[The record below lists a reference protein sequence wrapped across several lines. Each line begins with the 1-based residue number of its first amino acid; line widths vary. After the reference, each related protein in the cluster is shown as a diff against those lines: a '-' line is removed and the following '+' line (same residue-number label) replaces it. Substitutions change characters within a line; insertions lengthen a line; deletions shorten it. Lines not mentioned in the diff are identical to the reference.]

1 MKHFFTLML
10 AMVMSTMTAM
20 ATDYTDN
27 LIITVDGGKPTTVND
42 VKITVTQQEN
52 EKYSFSLKNFSFA
65 GLKVGDIELNDI
77 EGQEKDGIITLNV
90 PETNIKVKNPAIGTG
105 TLINTLGGINF
116 SMTAKISNVTNKMYA
131 DMTMKAMRQ
140 NIKAIYG
147 DENNIIT
154 TGINKPQTVTLPNGI
169 NAIYNLAGQQVSSMA
184 SGNVYIVK
192 TTDGKTK
199 KVVKK

>member
-52 EKYSFSLKNFSFA
+52 EKYSFSLKDFSFA

-131 DMTMKAMRQ
+131 DMTMKAMKQ

-147 DENNIIT
+147 DEKNIT
-154 TGINKPQTVTLPNGI
+154 TGIKAPQATTKAN
-169 NAIYNLAGQQVSSMA
+169 NATSIFTLAGQQVSSMA

-199 KVVKK
+199 KVIKK

>member
-1 MKHFFTLML
+1 MKKLFTLL
-10 AMVMSTMTAM
+10 FVIIASAMTAM

-65 GLKVGDIELNDI
+65 GTKVGDIELNDI
-77 EGQEKDGIITLNV
+77 EGQEKGGIITLNV
-90 PETNIKVKNPAIGTG
+90 PETNIKIKNPALGIG
-105 TLINTLGGINF
+105 TLINMLGGINF

-131 DMTMKAMRQ
+131 DMTMKAMKQ

-147 DENNIIT
+147 DEKNIT
-154 TGINKPQTVTLPNGI
+154 TGISNLPVDNT
-169 NAIYNLAGQQVSSMA
+169 NDKVELYNLQGQRISEAKPGQVVIEKRGGKA
-184 SGNVYIVK
+184 VK
-192 TTDGKTK
+192 VLK
-199 KVVKK
+199 

>member
-27 LIITVDGGKPTTVND
+27 LIITVNGGKPTTVND

-65 GLKVGDIELNDI
+65 GQKVGDIELNDI

-90 PETNIKVKNPAIGTG
+90 PETKIKVKNPAFGIGT
-105 TLINTLGGINF
+105 TINLAGGINF
-116 SMTAKISNVTNKMYA
+116 SMTAKISNVNNKMYA
-131 DMTMKAMRQ
+131 DMTMKAMGQ

-147 DENNIIT
+147 DEKNIT
-154 TGINKPQTVTLPNGI
+154 TGIKAPQATTKAN
-169 NAIYNLAGQQVSSMA
+169 NATSIFTLAGQQVSSMT
-184 SGNVYIVK
+184 SGNIYIVK

-199 KVVKK
+199 KVIKK

>member
-52 EKYSFSLKNFSFA
+52 EKYSFSLKDFSFA
-65 GLKVGDIELNDI
+65 GQKVGDIELNDI

-90 PETNIKVKNPAIGTG
+90 PETNIKVKNPAGIGKT
-105 TLINTLGGINF
+105 INILGGINF

-131 DMTMKAMRQ
+131 DMTMKAMGQ
-140 NIKAIYG
+140 SIKAIYG
-147 DENNIIT
+147 DEKNIT
-154 TGINKPQTVTLPNGI
+154 TGIKAPQATTKAN
-169 NAIYNLAGQQVSSMA
+169 NATSIFTLAGQQVSSMT

-199 KVVKK
+199 KVIKE

>member
-10 AMVMSTMTAM
+10 AMVMSTITAM

-52 EKYSFSLKNFSFA
+52 EKYSFSLKDFSFA

-90 PETNIKVKNPAIGTG
+90 PETNIKVKNPAFGIGT
-105 TLINTLGGINF
+105 TINAAGGINF
-116 SMTAKISNVTNKMYA
+116 SMTSKISNVTNKMYA
-131 DMTMKAMRQ
+131 DMTMKAMGQ

-147 DENNIIT
+147 DEKNIT
-154 TGINKPQTVTLPNGI
+154 TGIKTLQATTKAN
-169 NAIYNLAGQQVSSMA
+169 NATSIFTLAGQQVSSMT

-199 KVVKK
+199 KVIKK

>member
-1 MKHFFTLML
+1 MKKLFTLL
-10 AMVMSTMTAM
+10 FVIIASAMTAM

-52 EKYSFSLKNFSFA
+52 KKYSFSLKDFSFA

-90 PETNIKVKNPAIGTG
+90 PETKINVKNPVGLGT
-105 TLINTLGGINF
+105 TINLFGGIKF

-147 DENNIIT
+147 DEKNIT
-154 TGINKPQTVTLPNGI
+154 TGISNLPVNNDNEKEEIFNLQGQRISEAKP
-169 NAIYNLAGQQVSSMA
+169 GQV
-184 SGNVYIVK
+184 VIVK
-192 TTDGKTK
+192 KGGKAV
-199 KVVKK
+199 KVVK

>member
-52 EKYSFSLKNFSFA
+52 EKYSFSLKDFSFA

-90 PETNIKVKNPAIGTG
+90 PKTNIKVKNPAIGTG
-105 TLINTLGGINF
+105 TLINKLGGINF

-131 DMTMKAMRQ
+131 DMTMKAIKQ

-147 DENNIIT
+147 DEKNIT
-154 TGINKPQTVTLPNGI
+154 TGISNLPVDNT
-169 NAIYNLAGQQVSSMA
+169 NDKVELYNLQGQRISEAKPGQV
-184 SGNVYIVK
+184 VIVK
-192 TTDGKTK
+192 KGGKAV
-199 KVVKK
+199 KVVK

>member
-1 MKHFFTLML
+1 MKKLFTLL
-10 AMVMSTMTAM
+10 FVIIASAMTAM

-27 LIITVDGGKPTTVND
+27 LIVTVDGGNPTTVND

-65 GLKVGDIELNDI
+65 GTKVGDIELNDI

-90 PETNIKVKNPAIGTG
+90 PETIIKIKNPAFGIGT
-105 TLINTLGGINF
+105 TINLFGGINF

-131 DMTMKAMRQ
+131 DMTMKAIKQ

-147 DENNIIT
+147 DEKNIT
-154 TGINKPQTVTLPNGI
+154 TGISNLPVDNT
-169 NAIYNLAGQQVSSMA
+169 NDKVELYNLQGQRISEAKPGQV
-184 SGNVYIVK
+184 VIVK
-192 TTDGKTK
+192 KGGKAV
-199 KVVKK
+199 KVVK

>member
-27 LIITVDGGKPTTVND
+27 LIITVDGGNPTTVND

-65 GLKVGDIELNDI
+65 GTKVGDIELNDI

-90 PETNIKVKNPAIGTG
+90 PETKIKIKNPAFGLGT
-105 TLINTLGGINF
+105 TINLFGGINF

-131 DMTMKAMRQ
+131 DMTMKAIKQ

-147 DENNIIT
+147 EEKKIT
-154 TGINKPQTVTLPNGI
+154 TGIKAPQATTKAN
-169 NAIYNLAGQQVSSMA
+169 NATSIFTLAGQQVSSMT

-199 KVVKK
+199 KVIKK

>member
-52 EKYSFSLKNFSFA
+52 KKYSFSLKNFSFA
-65 GLKVGDIELNDI
+65 GMKVGDIELNDI

-90 PETNIKVKNPAIGTG
+90 PETNIKVKKPAITG

-116 SMTAKISNVTNKMYA
+116 SMTAKISNVTNEMYA
-131 DMTMKAMRQ
+131 DMTMKAMKQ

-147 DENNIIT
+147 DENNIIA

-169 NAIYNLAGQQVSSMA
+169 NAIYNLAGQQVGSMT
-184 SGNVYIVK
+184 SGQVYIIK
-192 TTDGKTK
+192 TTDGQTK
-199 KVVKK
+199 KVIKK

>member
-52 EKYSFSLKNFSFA
+52 GKYSFSLKDFSFA
-65 GLKVGDIELNDI
+65 GNRVGDIELNDI

-90 PETNIKVKNPAIGTG
+90 PETNIKVKNPAFGIGT
-105 TLINTLGGINF
+105 TINAAGGINF
-116 SMTAKISNVTNKMYA
+116 SMTSKISNVTNKMYA
-131 DMTMKAMRQ
+131 DMTMKAMGQ

-147 DENNIIT
+147 DEKNIT
-154 TGINKPQTVTLPNGI
+154 TGIKTLQATTKAN
-169 NAIYNLAGQQVSSMA
+169 NATSIFTLAGQQVSSMT

-199 KVVKK
+199 KVIKK

>member
-52 EKYSFSLKNFSFA
+52 EKYSFSLKDFSFA

-90 PETNIKVKNPAIGTG
+90 PETNIKVKNPAFGIGT
-105 TLINTLGGINF
+105 TINAAGGINF
-116 SMTAKISNVTNKMYA
+116 SMTSKISNVTNKMYA
-131 DMTMKAMRQ
+131 DMTMKAMGQ
-140 NIKAIYG
+140 SIKAIYG
-147 DENNIIT
+147 DEKNIT
-154 TGINKPQTVTLPNGI
+154 TGIKTLQATTKAN
-169 NAIYNLAGQQVSSMA
+169 NATSIFTLAGQQVSSMT

-199 KVVKK
+199 KVIKK

>member
-27 LIITVDGGKPTTVND
+27 LIITVDGGEPTTVND

-65 GLKVGDIELNDI
+65 GQEVGDIELNDI

-90 PETNIKVKNPAIGTG
+90 PETKIKVQNPAFGIGT
-105 TLINTLGGINF
+105 TINLFGGIKF
-116 SMTAKISNVTNKMYA
+116 SMTAKISNVNNKMYA

-147 DENNIIT
+147 DEKNIT
-154 TGINKPQTVTLPNGI
+154 TGIKAPQATTKAN
-169 NAIYNLAGQQVSSMA
+169 NATSIFTLAGQQVSSMA

-199 KVVKK
+199 KVIKK

>member
-27 LIITVDGGKPTTVND
+27 LIVTVDGGNPTTVND

-65 GLKVGDIELNDI
+65 GTKVGDIELNDI

-90 PETNIKVKNPAIGTG
+90 PETKIKVKNPALGLGT
-105 TLINTLGGINF
+105 TINLFGGIKF

-131 DMTMKAMRQ
+131 DMTMKAMGQ

-147 DENNIIT
+147 DEKNIT
-154 TGINKPQTVTLPNGI
+154 TGIKAPQATTKAN
-169 NAIYNLAGQQVSSMA
+169 NATSIFTLAGQQVGSMTP
-184 SGNVYIVK
+184 GQVYIVK
-192 TTDGKTK
+192 TSDGKTTKVIK
-199 KVVKK
+199 K

>member
-27 LIITVDGGKPTTVND
+27 LIVTVDGGNPTTVND

-65 GLKVGDIELNDI
+65 GTKVGDIELNDI

-90 PETNIKVKNPAIGTG
+90 PETKIKVKNPALGLGT
-105 TLINTLGGINF
+105 TINLLGGIKF

-131 DMTMKAMRQ
+131 DMTMKAMGQ

-147 DENNIIT
+147 DEKNIT
-154 TGINKPQTVTLPNGI
+154 TGIKAPQATTKAN
-169 NAIYNLAGQQVSSMA
+169 NATSIFTLAGQQVGSMTP
-184 SGNVYIVK
+184 GQVYIVK
-192 TTDGKTK
+192 TSDGKTTKVIK
-199 KVVKK
+199 K

>member
-52 EKYSFSLKNFSFA
+52 EKYSFSLKDFSFA

-90 PETNIKVKNPAIGTG
+90 PETNIKVKNPAFGIGT
-105 TLINTLGGINF
+105 TINAAGGINF
-116 SMTAKISNVTNKMYA
+116 SMTSKISNVTNKMYA
-131 DMTMKAMRQ
+131 DMTMKAMGQ

-147 DENNIIT
+147 DEKNIT
-154 TGINKPQTVTLPNGI
+154 TGIKTPQATTKAN
-169 NAIYNLAGQQVSSMA
+169 NATSIFTLAGQQVSSMT

-199 KVVKK
+199 KVIKK

>member
-1 MKHFFTLML
+1 MKKLFTLL
-10 AMVMSTMTAM
+10 FVIIASAMTAM

-27 LIITVDGGKPTTVND
+27 LIITVDGGNPTTVND

-65 GLKVGDIELNDI
+65 GTKVGDIELNDI

-90 PETNIKVKNPAIGTG
+90 PKTNIKVKNPAIGTG
-105 TLINTLGGINF
+105 TLINKLGGINF

-131 DMTMKAMRQ
+131 DMTMKAIKQ

-147 DENNIIT
+147 DEKNIT
-154 TGINKPQTVTLPNGI
+154 TGISNLPVDNT
-169 NAIYNLAGQQVSSMA
+169 NDKVELYNLQGQRISEAKPGQV
-184 SGNVYIVK
+184 VIVK
-192 TTDGKTK
+192 KGGKAV
-199 KVVKK
+199 KVVK

>member
-27 LIITVDGGKPTTVND
+27 LIVTVDGGNPTTVND

-65 GLKVGDIELNDI
+65 GTKVGDIELNDI

-90 PETNIKVKNPAIGTG
+90 PETKIKIKNPAFGIGT
-105 TLINTLGGINF
+105 TINFFGGINF

-131 DMTMKAMRQ
+131 DMTMKAIKQ

-147 DENNIIT
+147 DEKNIT
-154 TGINKPQTVTLPNGI
+154 TGIKAPQATTKAN
-169 NAIYNLAGQQVSSMA
+169 NATSIFTLAGQQVSSMT

-199 KVVKK
+199 KVIKK

>member
-1 MKHFFTLML
+1 MKKLFTLL
-10 AMVMSTMTAM
+10 FVIIASAMTAM

-27 LIITVDGGKPTTVND
+27 LIITVDGGNPTTVND

-65 GLKVGDIELNDI
+65 GKKVGDIELNDI

-90 PETNIKVKNPAIGTG
+90 PETKINVKNPALGIGT
-105 TLINTLGGINF
+105 TINILGGIKF

-131 DMTMKAMRQ
+131 DMTMKAIGQ

-147 DENNIIT
+147 DEKNIT
-154 TGINKPQTVTLPNGI
+154 TGISNLPVNNDNKKEEI
-169 NAIYNLAGQQVSSMA
+169 FNLQGQRISEAKPGQV
-184 SGNVYIVK
+184 VIVK
-192 TTDGKTK
+192 KGGKAV
-199 KVVKK
+199 KVVK

>member
-65 GLKVGDIELNDI
+65 GTKVGDIELNDI

-90 PETNIKVKNPAIGTG
+90 PETKIKIKNPAFGLGT
-105 TLINTLGGINF
+105 TINLCGGINF

-131 DMTMKAMRQ
+131 DMTMKAIKQ

-147 DENNIIT
+147 EEKNIT
-154 TGINKPQTVTLPNGI
+154 TGIKAPQATTKAN
-169 NAIYNLAGQQVSSMA
+169 NATSIFTLAGQQVSSMT

-199 KVVKK
+199 KVIKK

>member
-10 AMVMSTMTAM
+10 AMVMSTVTAM

-27 LIITVDGGKPTTVND
+27 LIVTVDGGNPTTVND

-65 GLKVGDIELNDI
+65 GTKVGDIELNDI

-90 PETNIKVKNPAIGTG
+90 PETKIRIKDPALGIGT
-105 TLINTLGGINF
+105 TINFLGGIKF

-131 DMTMKAMRQ
+131 DMTMKAMAQ

-147 DENNIIT
+147 DEKNIT
-154 TGINKPQTVTLPNGI
+154 TGIKAPQATTKAN
-169 NAIYNLAGQQVSSMA
+169 NATSIFTLAGQQISSMT

-199 KVVKK
+199 KVIKK

>member
-52 EKYSFSLKNFSFA
+52 EKYSFSLKDFSFA

-90 PETNIKVKNPAIGTG
+90 PETNIKVKNPAFGIGT
-105 TLINTLGGINF
+105 TINAAGGINF
-116 SMTAKISNVTNKMYA
+116 SMTSKISDVTNKMYA
-131 DMTMKAMRQ
+131 DMTMKAMGQ

-147 DENNIIT
+147 DEKNIT
-154 TGINKPQTVTLPNGI
+154 TGIKTPQATTKAN
-169 NAIYNLAGQQVSSMA
+169 NATSIFTLAGQQVSSMT

-199 KVVKK
+199 KVIKK

>member
-1 MKHFFTLML
+1 MKKLFTLL
-10 AMVMSTMTAM
+10 FVIIASAMTAM

-27 LIITVDGGKPTTVND
+27 LIITIDNGKPTTVND

-65 GLKVGDIELNDI
+65 GKKVGDIELNDI

-90 PETNIKVKNPAIGTG
+90 PETKINVKNPALGIGT
-105 TLINTLGGINF
+105 TINILGGIKF

-131 DMTMKAMRQ
+131 DMTMKAIGQ

-147 DENNIIT
+147 DEKNIT
-154 TGINKPQTVTLPNGI
+154 TGISNLPVNNDNEKEEIFNLQGQRISEAKP
-169 NAIYNLAGQQVSSMA
+169 GQV
-184 SGNVYIVK
+184 VIVK
-192 TTDGKTK
+192 KGGKAV
-199 KVVKK
+199 KVVK

>member
-1 MKHFFTLML
+1 MKKLFTLL
-10 AMVMSTMTAM
+10 FVIIASAMTAM

-27 LIITVDGGKPTTVND
+27 LIITIDNGKTTTVND

-65 GLKVGDIELNDI
+65 GKKVGDIELNDI

-90 PETNIKVKNPAIGTG
+90 PETKINVKNPALGIGT
-105 TLINTLGGINF
+105 TINILGGIKF

-131 DMTMKAMRQ
+131 DMTMKAIGQ

-147 DENNIIT
+147 DEKNIT
-154 TGINKPQTVTLPNGI
+154 TGISNLPVSNDNEKEEIFNLQGQRISEAKP
-169 NAIYNLAGQQVSSMA
+169 GQVVIEKR
-184 SGNVYIVK
+184 G
-192 TTDGKTK
+192 GKAV
-199 KVVKK
+199 KVVK

>member
-27 LIITVDGGKPTTVND
+27 LIITVDGGNPTTVND

-65 GLKVGDIELNDI
+65 GTKVGDIELNDI

-90 PETNIKVKNPAIGTG
+90 PETKIKVKNPALGIGT
-105 TLINTLGGINF
+105 TINFLGGIKF
-116 SMTAKISNVTNKMYA
+116 SMTAKISNVNNKMYA
-131 DMTMKAMRQ
+131 DMTMKAMGQ

-147 DENNIIT
+147 DEKNIT
-154 TGINKPQTVTLPNGI
+154 TGIKAPQATTKANNATSIFTL
-169 NAIYNLAGQQVSSMA
+169 ADQQVSSMT

-199 KVVKK
+199 KVIKK

>member
-52 EKYSFSLKNFSFA
+52 EKYSFSLKDFSFA

-105 TLINTLGGINF
+105 TTINLFGGINF

-131 DMTMKAMRQ
+131 DMTMKAMKQ

-147 DENNIIT
+147 DENNIIA

-169 NAIYNLAGQQVSSMA
+169 NAIYNLAGQQVSSMT

-192 TTDGKTK
+192 TTDGKIK
-199 KVVKK
+199 KVIKK

>member
-10 AMVMSTMTAM
+10 AMVMSTITAM

-52 EKYSFSLKNFSFA
+52 EKYSFSLKDFSFA

-90 PETNIKVKNPAIGTG
+90 PETNIKVKNPAFGIGT
-105 TLINTLGGINF
+105 TINAAGGINF
-116 SMTAKISNVTNKMYA
+116 SMTSKISNVTTKMYA
-131 DMTMKAMRQ
+131 DMTMKAMGQ
-140 NIKAIYG
+140 SIKAIYG
-147 DENNIIT
+147 DEKNIT
-154 TGINKPQTVTLPNGI
+154 TGIKAPQATTKAN
-169 NAIYNLAGQQVSSMA
+169 NATSIFTLAGQQVSSMT

-199 KVVKK
+199 KVIKK

>member
-1 MKHFFTLML
+1 MKKLFTLL
-10 AMVMSTMTAM
+10 FVIIASAMTAM

-65 GLKVGDIELNDI
+65 GTKVGDIELNDI

-90 PETNIKVKNPAIGTG
+90 PETNIKIKNPALGIGT
-105 TLINTLGGINF
+105 TINLLGGINF

-131 DMTMKAMRQ
+131 DMTMKAIKQ

-147 DENNIIT
+147 DEKNIT
-154 TGINKPQTVTLPNGI
+154 TGISNLPVDNT
-169 NAIYNLAGQQVSSMA
+169 NDKVELYNLQGQRISEAKPGQV
-184 SGNVYIVK
+184 VIVK
-192 TTDGKTK
+192 KGGKAV
-199 KVVKK
+199 KVVK